1 MKSDVLVIGGGV
13 VGLSVAREL
22 QTLGKSTVLID
33 RIPVGT
39 GCSFANAGWVTPCF
53 AMPLPQ
59 PGMFFKSMKWLLDS
73 SSPLHIQPSLSPT
86 LIRWLWRFMCAMNRP
101 QMLRSIEVLTE
112 ISKYSLDFYS
122 QLASRV
128 GPSIQF
134 EKRGLLMV
142 SATSSG
148 VQAAID
154 EMNLMAE
161 RGIPGRKL
169 SRDEVLAFEPTL
181 RPVVQGGVYFPEE
194 AQLEPYSASLA
205 LAKEFESAGGKILPP
220 AEAYDFTLQNGAIT
234 EVHTTQGPLQA
245 DLVVLATG
253 SWSPELARRLNLN
266 IPILGGKGYSM
277 TLEGVS
283 RKPTHSMMLVDR
295 KIAVTPFPDRL
306 RIAGT
311 LELVNQDFSVSVSR
325 LRAIYQGAHEY
336 LDLGLKTEVARKD
349 SSTEAQSLPASIS
362 ARDLW
367 RGLRPCTPDG
377 VPLIGF
383 SSKVKN
389 LFYCTGHQML
399 GLQSAPGSARLASD
413 LIFGRTPL
421 THSKPFSP
429 ARFE

>member
-22 QTLGKSTVLID
+22 QSAGKSTVLID

-73 SSPLHIQPSLSPT
+73 SSPLHIQPSLSPA
-86 LIRWLWRFMCAMNRP
+86 LIRWLWCFMRAMNHA
-101 QMLRSIEVLTE
+101 QMLRSIEVLTD
-112 ISKYSLDFYS
+112 ISKYSLEFYA
-122 QLASRV
+122 QLAARS
-128 GPSIQF
+128 GASLQF

-142 SATSSG
+142 SATKDG
-148 VQAAID
+148 VKAAVQ
-154 EMNLMAE
+154 EMELMAG
-161 RGIPGRKL
+161 RGIPGREMK
-169 SRDEVLAFEPTL
+169 RDELLAFEPTL
-181 RPVVQGGVYFPEE
+181 RPMVQGGVYFPEE
-194 AQLEPYSASLA
+194 AQLEPYATSLA
-205 LAKEFESAGGKILPP
+205 LAKEFEAAGGKILSP
-220 AEAYDFTLQNGAIT
+220 AEAYDFTLDQGTIS
-234 EVHTTQGPLQA
+234 EVHTTQGTLRA
-245 DLVVLATG
+245 DLVILASG

-277 TLEGVS
+277 TVDGIA
-283 RKPTHSMMLVDR
+283 RKPEHSIMLVDR

-336 LDLGLKTEVARKD
+336 LDLGAKNEPAARN
-349 SSTEAQSLPASIS
+349 TAASRALAPIA

-383 SSKVKN
+383 SRKVKN

-413 LIFGRTPL
+413 LILGRPAL
-421 THSKPFSP
+421 TNTQPFSP